1 MFRHAFLLLVDSNS
15 SPMYREFC
23 GNTLE
28 PFAITVAG
36 TKYYVLPSPADA
48 TTFYNNTTTLS
59 WDWFLNEVL
68 VGFGVKPARL
78 NKLWTPSTIP
88 TPINPACKNLINLTE
103 DLYKKHLL
111 PGQNFDTLISRLQN
125 NLNDLLSWKRIS
137 RRFGLASD
145 VTTQRISLLDLCGD
159 VLIDAT
165 QASLYDP
172 ILFNIDPEMTSGMQ
186 TFTDELW
193 KLMYPCPGVDAAEV
207 KALRRQYTKAF
218 LTYMRLPKE
227 ARKGEAWL
235 ITTLI
240 DQYKELNINEDDAA
254 AMLVMV
260 YWTSVT
266 LT

>member
-1 MFRHAFLLLVDSNS
+1 MSVQDWPLPIRSSQSFSTSRELFGNS
-15 SPMYREFC
+15 Y
-23 GNTLE
+23 E

-36 TKYYVLPSPADA
+36 TKYYILPSAADA
-48 TTFYNNTTTLS
+48 TAFYNNTTTLS

-68 VGFGVKPARL
+68 VGFGVHPKRL
-78 NKLWTPSTIP
+78 DKLWLPSESP
-88 TPINPACKNLINLTE
+88 TQVNPACKNLINLTE

-111 PGQNFDTLISRLQN
+111 PGSNFEALIGRLKS
-125 NLNDLLSWKRIS
+125 NLDHLLSRDQVS
-137 RRFGLASD
+137 ERFGLASD
-145 VTTQRISLLDLCGD
+145 QTTLSISLLRLCRD

-172 ILFNIDPEMTSGMQ
+172 VLFQIDPKMTDGMQ

-193 KLMYPCPGVDAAEV
+193 KLMYPCPGIDATV
-207 KALRRQYTKAF
+207 VRALRAQHKKAF

-227 ARKGEAWL
+227 ARRDEAWL

-240 DQYKELNINEDDAA
+240 DQYKELGINEDDAA

-260 YWTSVT
+260 Y
-266 LT
+266 